1 MSTMMKRSLT
11 ITLTAA
17 LLAGVVSLAVS
28 GTGGTEAIK
37 ARHEAMKTI
46 GDSMGALAAIAKKQ
60 APFDAA
66 VVEKSAGTIAGE
78 LEKSAA
84 LFPPGSESGEAET
97 WAKAEVWSDPEGFA
111 KAMET
116 SREAALAMKAVTAE
130 SDFGPALGRLGSSC
144 KGCHETYRRPKE

>member
-11 ITLTAA
+11 ITLAAA

-37 ARHEAMKTI
+37 ARQEAMEAI

-66 VVEKSAGTIAGE
+66 VVEKSAGAIAGE
-78 LEKSAA
+78 LEKAA
-84 LFPPGSESGEAET
+84 TLFPPGSESGETET

-111 KAMET
+111 KALKA
-116 SREAALAMKAVTAE
+116 SREAALAMKTVTAE
-130 SDFGPALGRLGSSC
+130 SDFGAALGRLGSSC